1 MKRRLIQF
9 VTTYFLFVFI
19 FILQKPAFMAYY
31 HTLYDKVSWTEWFSV
46 MWHGLPLDFSMAG
59 YLTIIPGLLL
69 IASAWTDSKKLQQI
83 RRIYIIIVSILLSC
97 IFISDLGLYGYWGFR
112 LDTTPLFYFFSSP
125 KDALASVSIWIV
137 LGGIHIEQR
146 QTPLE
151 NTFSPGKCIRRS
163 VIGHCPIVYPH
174 TRRIQCCNHEPRK
187 SFFQRQSETESRSHQ
202 SLF

>member
-59 YLTIIPGLLL
+59 YLTVIPGLLL

-83 RRIYIIIVSILLSC
+83 RRIYIIIVSILLS
-97 IFISDLGLYGYWGFR
+97 
-112 LDTTPLFYFFSSP
+112 
-125 KDALASVSIWIV
+125 
-137 LGGIHIEQR
+137 
-146 QTPLE
+146 
-151 NTFSPGKCIRRS
+151 
-163 VIGHCPIVYPH
+163 
-174 TRRIQCCNHEPRK
+174 
-187 SFFQRQSETESRSHQ
+187 
-202 SLF
+202 